1 MDAKERDQSK
11 ADSVPDRTMNP
22 RVFWGASGIVV
33 LLLIVATLAPGLSGF
48 VFTSAQR
55 WVIETFGWFYVAAV
69 AGFLAFVLFLAIGPT
84 GRIRLG
90 PDNAEPDFPYLS
102 WLAMLFAAG
111 MGIGLMYF
119 AVAEPVQHYAAPPE
133 AEAGTINA
141 AREAMVITFVH
152 WGVHAWA
159 IYAVVG
165 LSLAYFVHRKG
176 LPLTMR
182 SGLQPLLGR
191 HIHGPIGD
199 AVDIFAIC
207 GTLFGIATSLGLGV
221 AQINT
226 GLAYLLGIP
235 NTTLSQ
241 IVLIVIVMGMATGSV
256 LSGLDR
262 GVRRL
267 SELNLIMAV
276 LLMLF
281 VLAAGPTGFLLK
293 ALVQNFGLYLDHFFI
308 RTFTLYAYEPRA
320 WMADWTLFY
329 WAWWI
334 AWSPFVGMFIARISR
349 GRTVREFVG
358 GVLLVPTGF
367 SFLWMTV
374 FGNTAMAL
382 DMGKAT
388 GAIAAAVQADLS
400 TALFQF
406 LTYLPGAKFTS
417 ALAVALIIVFFV
429 TSADSGSLVVD
440 TIASG
445 GVEDTPLWQRVYWCS
460 LEGVAAALLL
470 LAGGLGALQAA
481 TLVAALPFAIIMI
494 LLAWGL
500 YRGMSA
506 DLQGITLS
514 DEDEEAPLAARLRRI
529 LMPTRRNEVEVQIEA
544 AAAPALDAVREAL
557 VAEGIDAQVARE
569 ADGVMLQATGP
580 DGSLFAY
587 RVRAVPQPLA
597 AFSLLDAQE
606 SRRTFEWRL
615 HAVCGEQGRAGPVD
629 VTEFSRE
636 QFVSN
641 VLEKLMAWRSDHPL
655 RSLHPT
661 MSAAGP

>member
-1 MDAKERDQSK
+1 
-11 ADSVPDRTMNP
+11 MNA
-22 RVFWGASGIVV
+22 RVFWGASVIVAI
-33 LLLIVATLAPGLSGF
+33 LLAIATLAPGASDY
-48 VFTSAQR
+48 VFSTAQR
-55 WVIETFGWFYVAAV
+55 WVIETFGWFYVLVV
-69 AGFLAFVLFLAIGPT
+69 AGILAFVVFLAVGPT
-84 GRIRLG
+84 GHIRLG
-90 PDNAEPDFPYLS
+90 PDDAEPDFPYLS

-133 AEAGTINA
+133 AEAGTFDA
-141 AREAMVITFVH
+141 AREAMVITFIH

-159 IYAVVG
+159 VYAVVG
-165 LSLAYFVHRKG
+165 LSLAYFAHRKG
-176 LPLTMR
+176 LPLTLR

-191 HIHGPIGD
+191 HIHGPVGD
-199 AVDIFAIC
+199 AIDIFAIC

-226 GLAYLLGIP
+226 GLNFLLGVP

-241 IVLIVIVMGMATGSV
+241 VLLIVIVMGMATVSV
-256 LSGLDR
+256 ATGLDR

-267 SELNLIMAV
+267 SELNLTLVV

-281 VLAAGPTGFLLK
+281 VLAVGPTGFLLK

-308 RTFTLYAYEPRA
+308 RTFTLYAYEPRG

-349 GRTVREFVG
+349 GRTVREFVA

-382 DMGKAT
+382 DMGEAA

-406 LTYLPGAKFTS
+406 LTYLPGAGITS
-417 ALAVALIIVFFV
+417 ALAVALVVVFFV
-429 TSADSGSLVVD
+429 TSADSGSLVID

-445 GVEDTPLWQRVYWCS
+445 GADDTPLWQRIYWCS

-470 LAGGLGALQAA
+470 LAGGLTALQAA
-481 TLVAALPFAIIMI
+481 TLVAALPFAAIMI

-506 DLQGITLS
+506 DLRGETIA
-514 DEDEEAPLAARLRRI
+514 DEEVETPLTVRLRRI
-529 LMPTRRNEVEVQIEA
+529 LVPTPRQDIDAQIEA
-544 AAAPALDAVREAL
+544 AATPALHAVCEAL
-557 VAEGIDAQVARE
+557 AAEGVEAQVARD
-569 ADGVMLQATGP
+569 ADSVALQAAGS
-580 DGSLFAY
+580 DGSLFIY
-587 RVRAVPQPLA
+587 RVRAVSQPLA
-597 AFSLLDAQE
+597 AFSLLEASE

-615 HAVCGEQGRAGPVD
+615 HAISGGQGRPVPVD
-629 VTEFSRE
+629 VTDFTRE
-636 QFVSN
+636 QYVSH
-641 VLEKLMAWRSDHPL
+641 VLEKLTAWRSAKTPAVPHATL
-655 RSLHPT
+655 G
-661 MSAAGP
+661 AAGA